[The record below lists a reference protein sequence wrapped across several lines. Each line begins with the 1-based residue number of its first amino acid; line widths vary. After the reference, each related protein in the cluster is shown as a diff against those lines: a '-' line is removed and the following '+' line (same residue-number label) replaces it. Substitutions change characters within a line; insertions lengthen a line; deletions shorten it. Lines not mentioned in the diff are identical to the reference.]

1 MKKEVKIILSSDE
14 YANKKGGVFED
25 MIRTIVSREG
35 YEITQNLN
43 FAGLEIDLLAN
54 HKVRKHELLYVE
66 CKAKQKPASTE
77 IKNFSFGVNHKDAS
91 HGYFIHTEELD
102 HQAAALS
109 KEIQDSEKP
118 EYKKLSFIGPSQIIS
133 ILVSA
138 DFIEPLNLK
147 QKNKKLTTKLTLALT
162 YFGKFYVYILA
173 DNNLPSAFGVVN
185 ASDSNIAVDDDTVK
199 LLRESIRDLE
209 GLEYLPNSTSGKSTT
224 TRTATEL
231 DTISEVATGE
241 KWYDYKPTNPDYF
254 VGRDNLLKSSF
265 DFLESVK
272 AQTSNKRVLEKQFI
286 KFDFRVAVVFIV
298 SLIIVAVLHS
308 YAVSAEA
315 VNTLKVSPVRSD
327 IEAKQ
332 GESTTVKTVVTNLT
346 DKDIMVRASTNDFVA
361 GDESGT
367 PALVLD
373 ADKFAPS
380 HSLKRFMEPIGDVTI
395 PAKKSAVVE
404 VNINVP
410 KTAKAGGYFGAVRF
424 APTTPDS
431 GGQVN
436 LSASVA
442 SIILLTVPGDMT
454 EKLNLTN
461 FDFKQGD
468 NKHTFFMSG
477 KDISAAF
484 RFYSTSSAQ
493 VGPFG
498 KVSVQKGDKVVYAAD
513 FNAKTPR
520 DMVLPESARRWD
532 VPLKNVEEFGKY
544 TVSATFTYGTKN
556 QTIDV
561 TKTFWVVPQA
571 YIIGAIVALVV
582 LIAIIALVIWLI
594 ARARKNRKPSKS
606 VTRGRN

>member
-1 MKKEVKIILSSDE
+1 MG
-14 YANKKGGVFED
+14 NK
-25 MIRTIVSREG
+25 S
-35 YEITQNLN
+35 
-43 FAGLEIDLLAN
+43 
-54 HKVRKHELLYVE
+54 
-66 CKAKQKPASTE
+66 
-77 IKNFSFGVNHKDAS
+77 
-91 HGYFIHTEELD
+91 
-102 HQAAALS
+102 
-109 KEIQDSEKP
+109 
-118 EYKKLSFIGPSQIIS
+118 
-133 ILVSA
+133 
-138 DFIEPLNLK
+138 
-147 QKNKKLTTKLTLALT
+147 
-162 YFGKFYVYILA
+162 
-173 DNNLPSAFGVVN
+173 
-185 ASDSNIAVDDDTVK
+185 
-199 LLRESIRDLE
+199 
-209 GLEYLPNSTSGKSTT
+209 
-224 TRTATEL
+224 
-231 DTISEVATGE
+231 
-241 KWYDYKPTNPDYF
+241 
-254 VGRDNLLKSSF
+254 
-265 DFLESVK
+265 
-272 AQTSNKRVLEKQFI
+272 VLEKQSI
-286 KFDFRVAVVFIV
+286 KFDFRVVTVFLATLL
-298 SLIIVAVLHS
+298 SVAVLHS
-308 YAVSAEA
+308 FSASA
-315 VNTLKVSPVRSD
+315 ATANTLKVSPVRSD
-327 IEAKQ
+327 IQAKP

-346 DKDIMVRASTNDFVA
+346 DDEVMVHASTNDFVA

-395 PAKKSAVVE
+395 PAKKTAVVE

-461 FDFKQGD
+461 FDLQQGSD
-468 NKHTFFMSG
+468 KHTFFMSG
-477 KDISAAF
+477 KDIHAAF
-484 RFYSTSSAQ
+484 RFYSTSSVQ
-493 VGPFG
+493 VAPFG

-561 TKTFWVVPQA
+561 TKTFWVIPQT

-582 LIAIIALVIWLI
+582 LIAIIALIIWLI
-594 ARARKNRKPSKS
+594 VRARKNRKPSKS
-606 VTRGRN
+606 VNRGRS